1 MFKKEK
7 TMFNSDANNFH
18 IQYADISQHWDRGSE
33 MYTGGDSLM
42 TFVNRGWKPTRSLR
56 RETVWFAGAR
66 FIRVYYFELQN
77 ETGEKLVMPVMGN
90 PFVDR
95 YVFETDFQM
104 ENVERH
110 LEK

>member
-1 MFKKEK
+1 
-7 TMFNSDANNFH
+7 MFNADANNFH
-18 IQYADISQHWDRGSE
+18 VQYADISQHWDGGSE
-33 MYTGGDSLM
+33 AYTGGDSLM
-42 TFVNRGWKPTRSLR
+42 TFMNRGWTPTRALR

-77 ETGEKLVMPVMGN
+77 DAGQKVVMPVMGN

-95 YVFETDFQM
+95 FVYESEFQV
-104 ENVERH
+104 EYAERH